1 MQRERSHGRSLSRV
15 RGLLPLAL
23 AVLVGCRDPAAPP
36 ALPGPADLP
45 RWSTAPWVRWAGLDE
60 PLRGP
65 LLVVVDAPGGPMDR
79 LLADPDVTTFVNDRF
94 TPLFLIP
101 SAAPTLPHP
110 SVQVLD
116 AGGCWLLPPQAPADP
131 AAMVAAL
138 NGVMR
143 DQAAGAPP
151 TTRLEVPVRFGVP
164 VPPEHPLRRPCPP
177 R

>member
-1 MQRERSHGRSLSRV
+1 MQRERPPSRSLSCV

-23 AVLVGCRDPAAPP
+23 AALVGCRDPAQPP
-36 ALPGPADLP
+36 SLPGPPDLP
-45 RWSTAPWVRWAGLDE
+45 RWSTAPWVRWAGLSE

-65 LLVVVDAPGGPMDR
+65 LLVVVDAPGGPVDR

-94 TPLFLIP
+94 TPLFLSP
-101 SAAPTLPHP
+101 SVAPGLPQP

-116 AGGCWLLPPQAPADP
+116 AAGCWLLPPQAPADP
-131 AAMVAAL
+131 AALVAAL

-143 DQAAGAPP
+143 DQASGAPP
-151 TTRLEVPVRFGVP
+151 TPRPEAPDRFGVP
-164 VPPEHPLRRPCPP
+164 VPPDHPLRRPCPA